1 MYKRD
6 KLLKEGGGKTPSGY
20 PEFTELGSGIKIA
33 MRDLEIRGAG
43 NVPWCRAAWTYGS
56 IMGYDLYCK
65 MLNQAVLAL
74 KGEETEE
81 DSYATSV
88 ECDIDA
94 YIPAIIF
101 KNEHQKLDIFHKRI
115 SPPLRQK
122 MNIWI
127 CRMS

>member
-1 MYKRD
+1 
-6 KLLKEGGGKTPSGY
+6 
-20 PEFTELGSGIKIA
+20 

-43 NVPWCRAAWTYGS
+43 NVLGAEQHGHMEAV
-56 IMGYDLYCK
+56 GYDLYCK

-81 DSYATSV
+81 ESYATSV

-94 YIPAIIF
+94 YIPAAYIKMSIRNWIF
-101 KNEHQKLDIFHKRI
+101 IRGSL
-115 SPPLRQK
+115 PLRQK